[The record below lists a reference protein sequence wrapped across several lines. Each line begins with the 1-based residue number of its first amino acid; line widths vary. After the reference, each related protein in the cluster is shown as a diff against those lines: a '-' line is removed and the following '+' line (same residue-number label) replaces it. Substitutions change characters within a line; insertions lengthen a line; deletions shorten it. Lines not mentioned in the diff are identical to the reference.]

1 MARVTGIPKKQ
12 KLINYRYQAYTRQG
26 KLVKGTIKAAS
37 DITAERLI
45 VGKGLNPTQVE
56 VAPSMFS
63 LEEAFPTFFK
73 VKPRDVVVFSR
84 QLAILLRSGISL
96 LPAIE
101 ILQGQ
106 VTASRAFKRILES
119 ITYDLRAGV
128 SFSIALSKHPKA
140 FSDIYCKTITVGEQ
154 SGSLETVLQRM
165 ADYQERQSMMAQKIR
180 KALAYPMMVMGVGL
194 VVIVLLIVV
203 VMPNLIGM
211 FTAMNVELPLP
222 TRILIGL
229 TNFVNA
235 NTLYLL
241 IGGALLAAVVVTLVK
256 QPRGRQLLDR
266 LRLTVPILGPPALMS
281 ELGRFSR
288 TVSVLISSG
297 LSLQEI
303 MGMIP
308 HSTDNRF
315 FRDAL
320 NRVNE
325 RLFLGE
331 GLSAPMSS
339 MAIFPP
345 LLVQMVAVGE
355 ESNTLDYTMGVV
367 ADFYETTAEEKA
379 TTMVGMIGPISTIGI
394 ALMVGFIALSV
405 IMPMYTLTGAFGD

>member
-1 MARVTGIPKKQ
+1 
-12 KLINYRYQAYTRQG
+12 
-26 KLVKGTIKAAS
+26 
-37 DITAERLI
+37 
-45 VGKGLNPTQVE
+45 
-56 VAPSMFS
+56 
-63 LEEAFPTFFK
+63 
-73 VKPRDVVVFSR
+73 
-84 QLAILLRSGISL
+84 
-96 LPAIE
+96 
-101 ILQGQ
+101 
-106 VTASRAFKRILES
+106 
-119 ITYDLRAGV
+119 
-128 SFSIALSKHPKA
+128 
-140 FSDIYCKTITVGEQ
+140 
-154 SGSLETVLQRM
+154 
-165 ADYQERQSMMAQKIR
+165 
-180 KALAYPMMVMGVGL
+180 MMVMGVGVG
-194 VVIVLLIVV
+194 VVILLIVV

-222 TRILIGL
+222 TRILIGI

-241 IGGALLAAVVVTLVK
+241 IGGVLLAAVIVTLVK

-303 MGMIP
+303 MGMTP

-331 GLSAPMSS
+331 GLSGPMSS
-339 MAIFPP
+339 IAIFPP

-379 TTMVGMIGPISTIGI
+379 TTMVGLITPISTIGI
-394 ALMVGFIALSV
+394 ALLVGFIALAV
-405 IMPMYTLTGAFGD
+405 IMPMYTLTGAVGG

>member
-1 MARVTGIPKKQ
+1 MARVAGIPKKQ

-37 DITAERLI
+37 DIAAERLI
-45 VGKGLNPTQVE
+45 IGKGLNPTQVG

-73 VKPRDVVVFSR
+73 VKSRDVTVFSR

-106 VTASRAFKRILES
+106 VAASRAFKRILES

-128 SFSIALSKHPKA
+128 SFSQALSKHPKA
-140 FSDIYCKTITVGEQ
+140 FSDIYYKTITVGEQ
-154 SGSLETVLQRM
+154 TGSLETVLLRM
-165 ADYQERQSMMAQKIR
+165 ADFQERQSTMAQKIR
-180 KALAYPMMVMGVGL
+180 KALAYPMMVMGVGVG
-194 VVIVLLIVV
+194 VVVLLIVV

-222 TRILIGL
+222 TRILIGI

-241 IGGALLAAVVVTLVK
+241 IGGVVLVAVVLTLVK

-266 LRLTVPILGPPALMS
+266 LRLTAPILGPPALMS

-331 GLSAPMSS
+331 GLSGPMSS
-339 MAIFPP
+339 IAIFPP

-367 ADFYETTAEEKA
+367 ADFYETSAEEKA
-379 TTMVGMIGPISTIGI
+379 TTMVGLITPISTIGI
-394 ALMVGFIALSV
+394 ALLVGFIALAV
-405 IMPMYTLTGAFGD
+405 IMPMYTLTGAVGG